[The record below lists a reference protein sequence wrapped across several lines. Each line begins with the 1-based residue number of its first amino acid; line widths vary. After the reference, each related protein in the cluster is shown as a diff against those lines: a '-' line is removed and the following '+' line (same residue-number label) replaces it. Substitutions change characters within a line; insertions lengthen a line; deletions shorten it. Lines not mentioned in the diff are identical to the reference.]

1 MDSDHHLVKAI
12 IRARISNAK
21 TVRQKKRK
29 KINTEALKDEK
40 TTKKFSKRVEQ
51 LLKISEQQQSEEKV
65 NAEQKWEA
73 IVGALTNTVEEA
85 LRMQR
90 VDTKNDSFDEECEKA
105 TREKNQAYLA
115 MQQGRRIR
123 AMAERYREVLRKRG
137 TEKER
142 KGNTQGKEKGT

>member
-40 TTKKFSKRVEQ
+40 TTKKFSERVEQ
-51 LLKISEQQQSEEKV
+51 LLKISEQQQSEEEV

-73 IVGALTNTVEEA
+73 IIGALTKTVEEA
-85 LRMQR
+85 LGMQR